1 MKNLIAF
8 CFIAFFSFKATAQ
21 DAEAYQKYMQE
32 SIALYD
38 SVKTL
43 ADYQEIANRFDRIS
57 ATASEEW
64 LPLYY
69 AGLTHI
75 YMSFVRHI
83 YEFFN
88 LIF

>member
-43 ADYQEIANRFDRIS
+43 ADYQEIRIRHFEN
-57 ATASEEW
+57 T
-64 LPLYY
+64 
-69 AGLTHI
+69 I
-75 YMSFVRHI
+75 DKYMAMEPKRP
-83 YEFFN
+83 N
-88 LIF
+88 MKALQRT